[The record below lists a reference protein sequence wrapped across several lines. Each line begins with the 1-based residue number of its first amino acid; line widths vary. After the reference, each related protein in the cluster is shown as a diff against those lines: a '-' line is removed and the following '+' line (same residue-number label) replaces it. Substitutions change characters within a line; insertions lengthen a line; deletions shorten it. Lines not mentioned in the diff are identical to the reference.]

1 MRDLIDAASEVI
13 RQVLRVVILG
23 ENPSDDNDKGRN

>member
-23 ENPSDDNDKGRN
+23 ENPGEEDEKGRQ